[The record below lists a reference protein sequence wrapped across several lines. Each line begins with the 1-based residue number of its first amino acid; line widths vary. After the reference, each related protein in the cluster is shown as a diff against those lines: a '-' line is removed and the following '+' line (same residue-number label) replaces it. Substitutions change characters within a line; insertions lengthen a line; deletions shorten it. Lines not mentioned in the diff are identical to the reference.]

1 MTTLEFIM
9 LSIMPVDRH
18 NNESSHIQLEI
29 CHFQLTKLTSFCCSK
44 EEMILKDKTTELQMK
59 NNVTIA
65 GVMLL
70 T

>member
-18 NNESSHIQLEI
+18 NKESSHIQLEI
-29 CHFQLTKLTSFCCSK
+29 YHFQLQINKINIILLLQRR
-44 EEMILKDKTTELQMK
+44 ILKDKKLQVK